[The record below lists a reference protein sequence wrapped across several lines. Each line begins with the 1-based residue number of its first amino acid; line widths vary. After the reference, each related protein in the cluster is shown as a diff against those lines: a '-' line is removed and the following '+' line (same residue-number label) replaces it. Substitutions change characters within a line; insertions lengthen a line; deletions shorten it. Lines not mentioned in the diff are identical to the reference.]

1 LTSVVDPDDSE
12 VRIVV
17 FVAMAALTVVA
28 LCVPQAF
35 GDLALT
41 LAVAYGVVRAAH
53 IALFVLASRGDPML
67 RRSVTGLAIST
78 AIGVGLLCV
87 AAFLDGAAQGAM
99 WALALLLD
107 MGGPFLFGSEGWK
120 LEPSHFVER
129 HGLVVLIALGESIV
143 ALGVGAQ
150 VGVDRGVITAATLGV
165 ALIAAM
171 WWAYFDIGA
180 TMCGRTLIATPPGR
194 EQNELARDAYSYL
207 HFPMI
212 AGIVLLAVGLEATFV
227 HLGDPLDAV
236 PGVALVGGLV
246 VYALSLV
253 AFKYRVMRTIT
264 VPRVVLAAVLA
275 AGSPVAL
282 YAPALVTLAVV
293 AAAWWVLIAYETIRF
308 AELRGEMRG
317 TEEPA

>member
-1 LTSVVDPDDSE
+1 
-12 VRIVV
+12 
-17 FVAMAALTVVA
+17 
-28 LCVPQAF
+28 
-35 GDLALT
+35 
-41 LAVAYGVVRAAH
+41 
-53 IALFVLASRGDPML
+53 
-67 RRSVTGLAIST
+67 
-78 AIGVGLLCV
+78 
-87 AAFLDGAAQGAM
+87 M

-107 MGGPFLFGSEGWK
+107 MGGPFLFGAEGWK

-227 HLGDPLDAV
+227 HLGDPLDSV

-282 YAPALVTLAVV
+282 HAPALVTLAVV
-293 AAAWWVLIAYETIRF
+293 TAAWWVLIAYETIRF
-308 AELRGEMRG
+308 AELRSELRG